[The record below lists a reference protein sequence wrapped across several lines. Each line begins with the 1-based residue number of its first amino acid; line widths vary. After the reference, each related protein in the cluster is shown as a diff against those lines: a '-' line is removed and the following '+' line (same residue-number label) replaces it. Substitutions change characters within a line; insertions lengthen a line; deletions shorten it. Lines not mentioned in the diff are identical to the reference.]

1 MDLSKHVIINNNR
14 NPLHSNEF
22 AVIAN
27 GSHFGA
33 TSDVTFGQRKKIDQN
48 RQTVGIYHRSS
59 IGNSYG
65 DNRAMTVDSNID
77 RRTRTLSKS
86 QMQQLRQSGIL
97 SKSQMRQFQNTQQR
111 SNNFIVPSSQFQE
124 PIPRPYNPYH

>member
-1 MDLSKHVIINNNR
+1 MDLSKHVITNNNR
-14 NPLHSNEF
+14 NSIHSNEF

-27 GSHFGA
+27 GNRFGS

-77 RRTRTLSKS
+77 RRTKTLSKT
-86 QMQQLRQSGIL
+86 QIQQLRQSGIL
-97 SKSQMRQFQNTQQR
+97 SKSQLQQFQNSQQR
-111 SNNFIVPSSQFQE
+111 SNSFIATPRQSQE
-124 PIPRPYNPYH
+124 LIPRSYNPYH